1 MQFPIMA
8 RTIREDQLVVRVS
21 RSLKSELEAAAS
33 ADSRGLSSMV
43 RRVLIEW
50 ASQRVVDRTSKAA

>member
-1 MQFPIMA
+1 MA

-33 ADSRGLSSMV
+33 ADGRGLSSMV
-43 RRVLIEW
+43 RRVLIDW
-50 ASQRVVDRTSKAA
+50 ASQRVVNRETNIAA

>member
-1 MQFPIMA
+1 MP

-21 RSLKSELEAAAS
+21 RSLKSELEAAAA

-43 RRVLIEW
+43 RRVLIDW
-50 ASQRVVDRTSKAA
+50 ASQRVVNRETNIAA